1 MSMILRAYKTEL
13 DPTCKQVRLLLQHAG
28 AARWAFNWGL
38 HKKIEAYKET
48 GKSPSAIDL
57 HRELNLLKKLPI
69 EEGGI
74 PWMYESSKCAPQE
87 KLRDLDIAYKNFFRR
102 CKEGAKQKGFPRFKS
117 RKKGIGSF
125 RLTGSVRASGTHVQL
140 PVIGELKLKE
150 RGYIPTEGVKILS
163 ATISEAAGRWYVSLQ
178 VKKEYQPH
186 RYPFE
191 HLVGVDVGIKHLAIT
206 SDGEVFENPH
216 ALVGLQSILRV
227 RQKAVSRKKKGSHNR
242 RKAVH
247 RLAVLHERIANV
259 RKDAIHKMTSSI
271 AKSASVVVIESLNI
285 SGMLKNHHLAR
296 SLSDAALGEIHR
308 QLRYKMRWSGGEIL
322 EADSFYPSSKRCS
335 KCGHVKKELLLSERT
350 YYCGNPECSLVIDRD
365 LNAALNLKLWP
376 QVHAVAACCPGS
388 SGRGHKTSTKLPVGQ
403 ETRRENQTYV

>member
-1 MSMILRAYKTEL
+1 MSTILRAYKTEL

-38 HKKIEAYKET
+38 RKKIEAYKET

-87 KLRDLDIAYKNFFRR
+87 KLRDLDKSYKNFFRR
-102 CKEGAKQKGFPRFKS
+102 CKSGAKRKGFPRFKS
-117 RKKGIGSF
+117 RKKGVGSF
-125 RLTGSVRASGTHVQL
+125 RLTGSVRPSATCIQL
-140 PVIGELKLKE
+140 PVIGEVKLKE
-150 RGYIPTEGVKILS
+150 HGYFPIEGVKILS

-178 VKKEYQPH
+178 VEKEHQPH
-186 RYPFE
+186 KYPFE
-191 HLVGVDVGIKHLAIT
+191 HLVGVDVGIKHIAIT

-247 RLAVLHERIANV
+247 RLAVLHARIANV

-271 AKSASVVVIESLNI
+271 AKSASVVVIESLNVV
-285 SGMLKNHHLAR
+285 GMLKNHCLAR
-296 SLSDAALGEIHR
+296 SLSDASLGEIHR
-308 QLRYKMRWSGGEIL
+308 QLRYKMKWAGGEVR
-322 EADSFYPSSKRCS
+322 EADRFYPSSKRCS
-335 KCGHVKKELLLSERT
+335 KCGQVKQELSLSERT
-350 YYCGNPECSLVIDRD
+350 YQCENPECLNVEDRD
-365 LNAALNLKLWP
+365 FNAALNLKALAASS
-376 QVHAVAACCPGS
+376 AVTACRPGS
-388 SGRGHKTSTKLPVGQ
+388 AGRSRKTSTKLLAGQ
-403 ETRRENQTYV
+403 EPSRENQAYV

>member
-1 MSMILRAYKTEL
+1 MSTILRAYKTEL
-13 DPTCKQVRLLLQHAG
+13 DPTWKQVRLLLQHAG

-87 KLRDLDIAYKNFFRR
+87 KLRDLDKAYKNFFRR

-125 RLTGSVRASGTHVQL
+125 RLTGSVRPSATCVQL
-140 PVIGELKLKE
+140 PVIGEVKLKE
-150 RGYIPTEGVKILS
+150 HGYFPTKGIKILS
-163 ATISEAAGRWYVSLQ
+163 ATISEVAGRWYVSLQ
-178 VKKEYQPH
+178 VEKEHQPH
-186 RYPFE
+186 KYPFE
-191 HLVGVDVGIKHLAIT
+191 HVVGVDVGIKHLAIT

-247 RLAVLHERIANV
+247 RLAVLHARIANI
-259 RKDAIHKMTSSI
+259 RKDAIHKMTRSI
-271 AKSASVVVIESLNI
+271 AKSASVVVIESLNVV
-285 SGMLKNHHLAR
+285 GMLKNHCLAR
-296 SLSDAALGEIHR
+296 SLSDASLGEIHR
-308 QLRYKMRWSGGEIL
+308 QLGYKMRWSGGEVL
-322 EADSFYPSSKRCS
+322 EADRFYPSSKRCS
-335 KCGHVKKELLLSERT
+335 KCGHVKAELSLSERT
-350 YYCGNPECSLVIDRD
+350 YHCENPECGHVIDRD

-376 QVHAVAACCPGS
+376 QVRAVAACCPGS
-388 SGRGHKTSTKLPVGQ
+388 SGRNRKTSTKLLVGQ
-403 ETRRENQTYV
+403 ETRRENQAYV